1 MEAYYERLSPKARE
15 VHDLA
20 RDEARR
26 YARPQIGA
34 EHLLLGIIDKEDS
47 TGARIL
53 RRFGVEPRQVRSAV
67 EMLTQRHRA
76 VETKMPELSA
86 RALAVLSLAYEE
98 AQLHQQPKVGSGHML
113 LGLIR
118 DNQGIPAGVLAS
130 MGVGVHNLEQVRDML
145 IEEDQPPLV

>member
-1 MEAYYERLSPKARE
+1 MDAYYERLSPKARD

-34 EHLLLGIIDKEDS
+34 EHLLLGIVDKENS
-47 TGARIL
+47 TGARLL
-53 RRFGVEPRQVRSAV
+53 RQFGIEPGQVRSAV
-67 EMLTQRHRA
+67 EMLTQHHRV
-76 VETKMPELSA
+76 VETEIPELSA

-98 AQLHQQPKVGSGHML
+98 AQLHQQHKIGSGHIL

-118 DNQGIPAGVLAS
+118 ENQGIPAGVLAS
-130 MGVGVHNLEQVRDML
+130 LGVGVHNVEQVRDL
-145 IEEDQPPLV
+145 LVEVDQPPLV